1 MSDAWELEL
10 ELLSLLGE
18 GQASVKRLRNLCSA
32 IAKACDGVP
41 DHVREIA
48 RIADTTHRE
57 RDLHRWVRRQP
68 WSALFPSPF
77 TFKVPE
83 EREGVRSDDGEISCL
98 LPHEQFST
106 LSDHDELFEEM
117 ITGEPGKLNEFWTE
131 T

>member
-1 MSDAWELEL
+1 MSNAWELDL

-18 GQASVKRLRNLCSA
+18 GQASVKRLRSLCSA

-41 DHVREIA
+41 DHVRKIA

-57 RDLHRWVRRQP
+57 RDLHRWVRKQHL
-68 WSALFPSPF
+68 SALFPSPF

-83 EREGVRSDDGEISCL
+83 ELEGIRSDDGEISCL

-106 LSDHDELFEEM
+106 LSD
-117 ITGEPGKLNEFWTE
+117 
-131 T
+131 